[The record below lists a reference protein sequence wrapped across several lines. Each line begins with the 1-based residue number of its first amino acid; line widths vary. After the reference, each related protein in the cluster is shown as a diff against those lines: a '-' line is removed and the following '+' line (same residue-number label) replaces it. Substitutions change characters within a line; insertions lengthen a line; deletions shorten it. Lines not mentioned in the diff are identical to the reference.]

1 MEVGFFFPPTT
12 GNQEELFQGLAGQR
26 SDLYQRM
33 LVDLTELAQ
42 CCDEHGYYGLAFTE
56 HHLSIE
62 GMTTS
67 NNPALLNVY
76 LGLKTRRIRHGAL
89 GYVLPAHNPL
99 RVAEDIAMV
108 DQMTQGRAFAG
119 FARGIQARW
128 LNVFGQHYPG
138 IADNLTD
145 PEGYTRAKRELYDEH
160 LEIILKAWG
169 NETFSHH
176 GKHWQIPP
184 PNIAWPPKQYTR
196 EMGRGL
202 DADGRLTEVGI
213 APRTFQRPG
222 PPMFEPFSISEASI
236 ELAASRGIVPV
247 GIVTDPGLVGAQ
259 IDAAQRGWAQHGV
272 QKKRGEGIGF
282 ARYMVVAD
290 TDAEALAIAEQAMFE
305 WKYFFSMFGFNIVI
319 GRAGERPED
328 IPNNVQ
334 AYIERQLLFCG
345 SPTTVC
351 RQFEA
356 AFGRNPVEYLWL
368 FTSNELVSQR
378 ALLRSIELMATKV
391 LPHFTDRVN

>member
-1 MEVGFFFPPTT
+1 MQVGFFLPPTT
-12 GNQEELFQGLAGQR
+12 GNEAQLFEGLAGQR
-26 SDLYQRM
+26 NDLYQHM
-33 LVDLTELAQ
+33 LDDLSEFAQ
-42 CCDEHGYYGLAFTE
+42 CCDDLGYYGLAFTE

-76 LGLKTRRIRHGAL
+76 LGLKTKRIRHGAL

-108 DQMTQGRAFAG
+108 DQMTRGRAFAG

-138 IADNLTD
+138 IADNVTD
-145 PEGYTRAKRELYDEH
+145 PAAYTQAKRELYDEH

-184 PNIAWPPKQYTR
+184 PNIDWPPRQYTR

-202 DADGRLTEVGI
+202 DAEGRLQEVGI
-213 APRTFQRPG
+213 APRTFQRPY

-247 GIVTDPGLVGAQ
+247 GIVTDPALVAAQ
-259 IDAAQRGWAQHGV
+259 IDAARRGWARHGV
-272 QKKRGEGIGF
+272 DKPRGQGIGF

-290 TDAEALAIAEQAMFE
+290 TDEQALALAEKAMFE

-319 GRAGERPED
+319 GREGEQPD
-328 IPNNVQ
+328 AIPNDVP

-345 SPTTVC
+345 SPDTVC

-356 AFGRNPVEYLWL
+356 AFARNPVEYLWL
-368 FTSNELVSQR
+368 FTSNELVPQG
-378 ALLRSIELMATKV
+378 ALLRSVELAARHV
-391 LPHFTDRVN
+391 FPHFSDGFG

>member
-1 MEVGFFFPPTT
+1 MEVGFFLPPTI

-33 LVDLTELAQ
+33 LVDLTEFAQ
-42 CCDEHGYYGLAFTE
+42 CCDGLGYYGLAFTE

-76 LGLKTRRIRHGAL
+76 LGLKTQRIRHGAL

-119 FARGIQARW
+119 FARGIQSRW
-128 LNVFGQHYPG
+128 LNIFGQHYPG
-138 IADNLTD
+138 IADNITD
-145 PEGYTRAKRELYDEH
+145 PAAYTQTKRELYDEH

-169 NETFSHH
+169 HETFSHH

-184 PNIAWPPKQYTR
+184 PNIDWPPKQYTR

-202 DADGRLTEVGI
+202 DAQGRLTEVGI
-213 APRTFQRPG
+213 APRTFQRPY
-222 PPMFEPFSISEASI
+222 PPMFEPFSISELSI

-247 GIVTDPGLVGAQ
+247 GIVTDPGLVSAQ
-259 IDAAQRGWAQHGV
+259 LDAAQRGWAAHGV
-272 QKKRGEGIGF
+272 TRRRGEGIGF
-282 ARYMVVAD
+282 ARYLVVAD
-290 TDAEALAIAEQAMFE
+290 TDAEARVIAESAMFE
-305 WKYFFSMFGFNIVI
+305 WRYFFSMFGFNIVI
-319 GRAGERPED
+319 GRAGEAPD
-328 IPNNVQ
+328 QIPNNVQ
-334 AYIERQLLFCG
+334 AYIDRQLLFYG
-345 SPTTVC
+345 SPDTVC

-356 AFGRNPVEYLWL
+356 AFAQNPVEYLWL
-368 FTSNELVSQR
+368 FTSNELVHQR
-378 ALLRSIELMATKV
+378 ALLRSVELAARQV
-391 LPHFTDRVN
+391 FPHFSDKFR

>member
-1 MEVGFFFPPTT
+1 MEVGFFFPPTA
-12 GNQEELFQGLAGQR
+12 GNQAELFQGLAGQR

-42 CCDEHGYYGLAFTE
+42 CCDDHGYYGLAFTE

-138 IADNLTD
+138 IADNITD
-145 PEGYTRAKRELYDEH
+145 PEAYTRAKRELYDEH

-169 NETFSHH
+169 NATFSHH

-184 PNIAWPPKQYTR
+184 PNIAWPPQQYTR

-247 GIVTDPGLVGAQ
+247 GIVTDPGLVSAQ
-259 IDAAQRGWAQHGV
+259 IDAAQRGWARHGV
-272 QKKRGEGIGF
+272 AKKRGEGIGF

-290 TDAEALAIAEQAMFE
+290 TDAEALEIAEQAMFE

-319 GRAGERPED
+319 GREGEKPED

-345 SPTTVC
+345 SPDTVC

-356 AFGRNPVEYLWL
+356 VFGRDPVEYLWL

-378 ALLRSIELMATKV
+378 ALLRSIELMATRV
-391 LPHFTDRVN
+391 LPHFTDRVT